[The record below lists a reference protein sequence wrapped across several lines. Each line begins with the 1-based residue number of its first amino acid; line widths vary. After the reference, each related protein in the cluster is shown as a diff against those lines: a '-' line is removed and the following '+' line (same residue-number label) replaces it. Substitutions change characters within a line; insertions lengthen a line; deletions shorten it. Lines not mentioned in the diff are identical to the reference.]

1 MIFGPVKLLRDCS
14 RDVCYWSCYFSILYF
29 LREQIM
35 NAGFSVVLVYG
46 AIGGFVLIAA
56 LFLGIVLVS
65 KRK

>member
-1 MIFGPVKLLRDCS
+1 
-14 RDVCYWSCYFSILYF
+14 
-29 LREQIM
+29 M
-35 NAGFSVVLVYG
+35 NTGYSVILVYG

>member
-1 MIFGPVKLLRDCS
+1 MKLLRDCL
-14 RDVCYWSCYFSILYF
+14 RDVCYWSCCFSILYF

-35 NAGFSVVLVYG
+35 NTGYSVILVYG